1 VPEAKLGLR
10 VPLLSARPERVETA
24 EGARVTVT
32 VYVDVVLP
40 SCAVTTVVSVFD
52 PTTSGSEVLAAPEA
66 TLTPFTFTVA
76 VLSVTVGVSVT
87 EAVALLTLAV

>member
-1 VPEAKLGLR
+1 M
-10 VPLLSARPERVETA
+10 ETA
-24 EGARVTVT
+24 EGGRVTVT
-32 VYVDVVLP
+32 VYVDVVVP

-52 PTTSGSEVLAAPEA
+52 PTTSGSDALAAPEA

-87 EAVALLTLAV
+87 EVIALLTLAL